1 MDYIEQTWVPQN
13 NGTLSFF
20 FDMPSLSAT
29 FLQGLFLIA
38 TSFLC
43 WGLAAPVRNA
53 NDCPGYTA
61 SNVVRSD
68 SSITADLNLAGPAC
82 NLHSQDLND
91 LKFLAEWQTG
101 MSLSSS
107 FDCTH

>member
-1 MDYIEQTWVPQN
+1 VDYIEQTWLPQN
-13 NGTLSFF
+13 NGTLSFLS
-20 FDMPSLSAT
+20 DMPSLST
-29 FLQGLFLIA
+29 THLHGLFFLVA
-38 TSFLC
+38 SFLR
-43 WGLAAPVRNA
+43 WGLAAPVRSA

-101 MSLSSS
+101 MFLSSS